1 MLRHLLKWI
10 ELFDWKQAIPKTE
23 LTIVIVIYVLILLD
37 VPLMVESIILG
48 DISCRNLSTLKLG

>member
-37 VPLMVESIILG
+37 VPLMVESIVLG
-48 DISCRNLSTLKLG
+48 DKLPKLG